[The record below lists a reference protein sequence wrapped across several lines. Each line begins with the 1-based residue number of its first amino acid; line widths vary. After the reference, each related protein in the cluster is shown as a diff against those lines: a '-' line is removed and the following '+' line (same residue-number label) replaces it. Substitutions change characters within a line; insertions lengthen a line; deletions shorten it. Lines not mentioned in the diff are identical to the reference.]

1 MYKLDSFDLKIL
13 ELIQINN
20 KITSEVLAKKVGLSS
35 SACQRRINSMRK
47 AKIIKKDISVIDQ
60 NVIGR
65 QITIVVQ
72 VLSDKEGVEHYDEFK
87 KLMLN
92 APEVMQC
99 YYVTGDYDYVL
110 IATFK
115 DMGEYEIFTK
125 KYFLENSKYEFN
137 KRVNVYNNES
147 DIKSFKLDYY
157 SDTEK
162 VFFYGPTVITGQDYR
177 IFSENGFYNTKTK
190 NGFFK

>member
-13 ELIQINN
+13 ELIQVNN

-47 AKIIKKDISVIDQ
+47 AKVIKKDISVIDQ
-60 NVIGR
+60 HVIGR

-92 APEVMQC
+92 AREVMQC

-125 KYFLENSKYEFN
+125 KYFLENSN
-137 KRVNVYNNES
+137 IKR
-147 DIKSFKLDYY
+147 
-157 SDTEK
+157 
-162 VFFYGPTVITGQDYR
+162 
-177 IFSENGFYNTKTK
+177 FSSMVVMNRVKENLSIPLN
-190 NGFFK
+190 

>member
-13 ELIQINN
+13 ELIQVNN

-47 AKIIKKDISVIDQ
+47 AKIIKKDVSVIDQ
-60 NVIGR
+60 NIIGR

-72 VLSDKEGVEHYDEFK
+72 VLSDKEGVEYSEEFK
-87 KLMLN
+87 KLIIK

-125 KYFLENSKYEFN
+125 KYFLENSN
-137 KRVNVYNNES
+137 IKR
-147 DIKSFKLDYY
+147 
-157 SDTEK
+157 
-162 VFFYGPTVITGQDYR
+162 
-177 IFSENGFYNTKTK
+177 FSSMVVMNRVKENLSIPLN
-190 NGFFK
+190 

>member
-13 ELIQINN
+13 ELIQVNN

-47 AKIIKKDISVIDQ
+47 AKIIKKDDSVIDQ
-60 NVIGR
+60 NIIGR
-65 QITIVVQ
+65 QSTIVVQ
-72 VLSDKEGVEHYDEFK
+72 VLSDKEGVEYSEEFK
-87 KLMLN
+87 KLMLK

-125 KYFLENSKYEFN
+125 KYFLENSN
-137 KRVNVYNNES
+137 IKR
-147 DIKSFKLDYY
+147 
-157 SDTEK
+157 
-162 VFFYGPTVITGQDYR
+162 
-177 IFSENGFYNTKTK
+177 FSSMVVMNRVKENLSIPLN
-190 NGFFK
+190 

>member
-13 ELIQINN
+13 ELIQVNN

-47 AKIIKKDISVIDQ
+47 AKIIKKDVSVIDQ
-60 NVIGR
+60 NIIGR

-72 VLSDKEGVEHYDEFK
+72 VLSDKEGVEYSEEFK

-125 KYFLENSKYEFN
+125 KYFLENSN
-137 KRVNVYNNES
+137 IKR
-147 DIKSFKLDYY
+147 
-157 SDTEK
+157 
-162 VFFYGPTVITGQDYR
+162 
-177 IFSENGFYNTKTK
+177 FSSMVVMNRVKENLSIPLN
-190 NGFFK
+190 

>member
-13 ELIQINN
+13 ELIQVNN

-47 AKIIKKDISVIDQ
+47 AKIIKKDVSVIDQ
-60 NVIGR
+60 NIIGR

-72 VLSDKEGVEHYDEFK
+72 VLSDKEGVEYSEEFK
-87 KLMLN
+87 KLMIK

-125 KYFLENSKYEFN
+125 KYFLENSNIKRFN
-137 KRVNVYNNES
+137 SMVVMNRV
-147 DIKSFKLDYY
+147 K
-157 SDTEK
+157 
-162 VFFYGPTVITGQDYR
+162 
-177 IFSENGFYNTKTK
+177 ENLSIPLN
-190 NGFFK
+190 

>member
-13 ELIQINN
+13 ELIQVNN

-47 AKIIKKDISVIDQ
+47 AKVIKKDISVIDQ
-60 NVIGR
+60 HVIGR

-92 APEVMQC
+92 AP
-99 YYVTGDYDYVL
+99 
-110 IATFK
+110 
-115 DMGEYEIFTK
+115 
-125 KYFLENSKYEFN
+125 
-137 KRVNVYNNES
+137 
-147 DIKSFKLDYY
+147 
-157 SDTEK
+157 
-162 VFFYGPTVITGQDYR
+162 
-177 IFSENGFYNTKTK
+177 
-190 NGFFK
+190 

>member
-125 KYFLENSKYEFN
+125 KYFLENSNIKLFSSMVVMN
-137 KRVNVYNNES
+137 RV
-147 DIKSFKLDYY
+147 K
-157 SDTEK
+157 
-162 VFFYGPTVITGQDYR
+162 
-177 IFSENGFYNTKTK
+177 ENLSIPLN
-190 NGFFK
+190 

>member
-35 SACQRRINSMRK
+35 SACQRRMNSMRK
-47 AKIIKKDISVIDQ
+47 AKIIKKDVSVIDQ
-60 NVIGR
+60 NIIGR

-72 VLSDKEGVEHYDEFK
+72 VLSDKEGVEYSEEFK
-87 KLMLN
+87 KLMIK

-125 KYFLENSKYEFN
+125 KYFLENSN
-137 KRVNVYNNES
+137 IKR
-147 DIKSFKLDYY
+147 
-157 SDTEK
+157 
-162 VFFYGPTVITGQDYR
+162 
-177 IFSENGFYNTKTK
+177 FSSMVVMNRVKENLSIPLN
-190 NGFFK
+190 

>member
-13 ELIQINN
+13 ELIQVNN

-47 AKIIKKDISVIDQ
+47 AKIIKKDVSVIDQ
-60 NVIGR
+60 KIIGR

-72 VLSDKEGVEHYDEFK
+72 VLSDKEGVEYSEEFK
-87 KLMLN
+87 KLMIK

-125 KYFLENSKYEFN
+125 KYFLENSN
-137 KRVNVYNNES
+137 IKR
-147 DIKSFKLDYY
+147 
-157 SDTEK
+157 
-162 VFFYGPTVITGQDYR
+162 
-177 IFSENGFYNTKTK
+177 FSSMVVMNRVKENLSIPLN
-190 NGFFK
+190 

>member
-1 MYKLDSFDLKIL
+1 MFKLDSFDLKIL
-13 ELIQINN
+13 ELIQVNN
-20 KITSEVLAKKVGLSS
+20 KITSQVLAKKVGLSS

-47 AKIIKKDISVIDQ
+47 AKIIKKDVSVIDQ
-60 NVIGR
+60 KIIGR

-72 VLSDKEGVEHYDEFK
+72 VLSDKEGVEYSEEFK
-87 KLMLN
+87 KLMIK

-125 KYFLENSKYEFN
+125 KYFLENSN
-137 KRVNVYNNES
+137 IKR
-147 DIKSFKLDYY
+147 
-157 SDTEK
+157 
-162 VFFYGPTVITGQDYR
+162 
-177 IFSENGFYNTKTK
+177 FSSMVVMNHVKENLSIPLN
-190 NGFFK
+190 

>member
-1 MYKLDSFDLKIL
+1 MDKIDAFDLKIL
-13 ELIQINN
+13 KLIQENN
-20 KITSEVLAKKVGLSS
+20 KITSEVLAKEVGLSS

-47 AKIIKKDISVIDQ
+47 AKIIKKDVSVIDQ
-60 NVIGR
+60 NIIGR

-72 VLSDKEGVEHYDEFK
+72 VLSDKEGVEYSEEFK
-87 KLMLN
+87 KLMIK

-125 KYFLENSKYEFN
+125 KYFLENSN
-137 KRVNVYNNES
+137 IKR
-147 DIKSFKLDYY
+147 
-157 SDTEK
+157 
-162 VFFYGPTVITGQDYR
+162 
-177 IFSENGFYNTKTK
+177 FSSMVVMNRVKENLSIPLN
-190 NGFFK
+190 